1 MNKFDEL
8 MLAILNVAQGEALKR
23 KNTELTPYHLLYGMI
38 KHPKSVSHKHLQKE
52 LKLVEGLLETLPTS
66 PSINLKE
73 LLVSSNLQEWFAFA
87 SSRAIEKGRTE
98 ANESDFLFYVKKF
111 FPQIELNPNQQGEEG
126 ESEVPDFLENL
137 NELASKGKLDPVIGR
152 SSEIRQVMEILLR
165 RTKNNPVLVG
175 LPGVGK
181 TAIVEGLAGLIN
193 SGQVPDAIQGR
204 IIYTLQMGALMSGTK
219 YRGEFEE
226 KIQTLLNFLKAK
238 NREVILFIDEIHLLI
253 GAGKTDGA
261 MDAANLL
268 KPALSRGELNCIG
281 ATTMD
286 EYKKYIESDSALER
300 RFHLVKV
307 DAPSVEDSIEIL
319 TGLKEKLEIHHGV
332 EITPGAIFAAAKL
345 SDQYITD
352 RNLPDKAIDVLDE
365 AAASL
370 KLSADSPP
378 PEVIEL
384 ETEIRAKKILL
395 SASAEQQ
402 KSNLSEEIKKLEQE
416 CAQKKSAWESQ
427 VAELKKVA
435 LLKKELDQAQFEF
448 QKKSQEGDFEAASR
462 LKYTV
467 IRDLEEKI
475 KGSKVSWK
483 LTEQNIATVVSKNTG
498 IPQERLL
505 SDHKQSIA
513 HLESYLKSR
522 VFGQDNAMKEIALT
536 LLASHA
542 GLTNANRPLGSFLLL
557 GPSGVGKTETAKSL
571 AQFLFHSE
579 RNLIR
584 IDLSEYKE
592 EHALA
597 KLIGAPPGY
606 VGFEKGGQLTEA
618 VRRKPYSVILFDEIE
633 KAHPNFAD
641 ILLQILDDGRLT
653 DAQWHV
659 VNFKSTV
666 IFVTSNLKNFESY
679 LKPELIG
686 RFDSILHFQN
696 LSAEV
701 IKSLIQRELEE
712 LNGKMKPKNIQFHL
726 SKKVEEKI
734 ASSGFDERYGARPLK
749 NAFNRVVIRPLAQFL
764 TQGEQKPGK
773 YQMDL
778 NEQNFLKI
786 SLIPS

>member
-238 NREVILFIDEIHLLI
+238 KREVILFIDEIHLLI